1 MAVINFPPND
11 TPSTARTLYTINEP
25 WTDPVNGG
33 EWWFSASK
41 VRWLPV
47 VAGGASDF
55 ADLGGL
61 PSENAALDTALDL
74 KAPLA
79 SPTFTGTV
87 TGTTYQ
93 ATTTAGVDVKNSAG
107 VSLLRVGVY
116 DATTTF
122 STGVAEGTG
131 TASGSYS
138 HAEGTS
144 AASGDWSH
152 AEGKESTASGAISHA
167 EGYTALASGSYSH
180 AAGTQARAIH
190 TGARVMTDSE
200 AANCDSAA
208 IDSCTMRYAG
218 GYRFL
223 GGAAT
228 FSGAIGG
235 TTGVFSGAVTAGG
248 TNSWTGS
255 VFSGAQAFSGAVA
268 ISDATASTTTTTGA
282 LKVTGGIGVGGAIN
296 AGAIGATTG
305 AFSVAVTAPIVQAAS
320 GKFQINTNASGASGA
335 GSVRFGGG
343 TINTLE
349 SWGGTAGGA
358 LYIYSEGNI
367 RALIGG
373 SSGINLYQSVYPDNT
388 TRTLGLSTFRW
399 GTLFGTSAD
408 LTGTI
413 KTVAYLKATAI
424 ATSHATAIAAGDGA
438 QAYISDDDKPVWS
451 NGTVWKLA
459 DGTTLA

>member
-1 MAVINFPPND
+1 MSAIATIIIRTAGGAIGTMIVNRGPAG
-11 TPSTARTLYTINEP
+11 PS
-25 WTDPVNGG
+25 
-33 EWWFSASK
+33 
-41 VRWLPV
+41 
-47 VAGGASDF
+47 GASDF
-55 ADLGGL
+55 GDLGGL
-61 PSENAALDTALDL
+61 PAENVALAAALDL
-74 KAPLA
+74 KAPLD
-79 SPTFTGTV
+79 SPTFTGPVAAPSVVTSGASGSFITTVKDGLGDAGAAIAADATGAGYVFIAANETSGANIKAGNLTDYRDIQLPNASGTLALTSDLALKAPLANPIFTGNVTAAGAVNAGARVTATRGTVGVGTVFTNFSLTGV
-87 TGTTYQ
+87 TGTSTDFLSRFVVGDSITFNTVNGSETKVIT
-93 ATTTAGVDVKNSAG
+93 AIASDTAMTT
-107 VSLLRVGVY
+107 LP
-116 DATTTF
+116 F
-122 STGVAEGTG
+122 SSPS
-131 TASGSYS
+131 ASG
-138 HAEGTS
+138 AEAYT
-144 AASGDWSH
+144 H
-152 AEGKESTASGAISHA
+152 STASA
-167 EGYTALASGSYSH
+167 
-180 AAGTQARAIH
+180 
-190 TGARVMTDSE
+190 VM
-200 AANCDSAA
+200 NP
-208 IDSCTMRYAG
+208 
-218 GYRFL
+218 
-223 GGAAT
+223 
-228 FSGAIGG
+228 SGAITG
-235 TTGVFSGAVTAGG
+235 TTGTFSR
-248 TNSWTGS
+248 
-255 VFSGAQAFSGAVA
+255 
-268 ISDATASTTTTTGA
+268 
-282 LKVTGGIGVGGAIN
+282 
-296 AGAIGATTG
+296 AIGATTG